1 MEAIGSGAAP
11 ALPVTVKAAEPVTT
25 VPSGFVAM
33 AVMAVVPWPT
43 PVASPL
49 VVMVPTPTLL
59 ELQVTWLVTSN
70 WRPVTPEVA
79 MAMN

>member
-1 MEAIGSGAAP
+1 
-11 ALPVTVKAAEPVTT
+11 
-25 VPSGFVAM
+25 M

>member
-1 MEAIGSGAAP
+1 VMQWSLAYSRSKP
-11 ALPVTVKAAEPVTT
+11 A
-25 VPSGFVAM
+25 
-33 AVMAVVPWPT
+33 
-43 PVASPL
+43 

-70 WRPVTPEVA
+70 EAVTPEVA